1 VEFKLTESQR
11 ILRQAV
17 GRFAAREIR
26 PHAGP
31 WDEEARFP
39 QERVPRLAS
48 RGLWGMT
55 VPERYGGRGLHLVG
69 QALVIEQL
77 AWADGSVAHIAW
89 CGNEAQKARSLGGCG
104 DIRDCSVERDDRD
117 VKLCEMGEGTSE
129 IQRLIIAKETI
140 GGSS

>member
-1 VEFKLTESQR
+1 VEFKLTESQCT
-11 ILRQAV
+11 LRQAV
-17 GRFAAREIR
+17 ERFAAREIR

-39 QERVPRLAS
+39 QEQVPRLAS
-48 RGLWGMT
+48 LGLWGMT
-55 VPERYGGRGLHLVG
+55 VPERYGGRGL
-69 QALVIEQL
+69 A
-77 AWADGSVAHIAW
+77 AAHIAW